1 MVFVCLH
8 SSIGLTIMVKFSDRH
23 SLLVKSPPNLSVP
36 QQATLEQMNRYIGDQ
51 MLIGIIYTL
60 ICGIFVIHYS
70 APYPISFTEFQFTR
84 TTRNKKKR
92 ILQRLGWIETKRM
105 PFIWSDSVASLDR
118 SGRSRTETR

>member
-8 SSIGLTIMVKFSDRH
+8 SSIGLTIMLKFSDRH

-36 QQATLEQMNRYIGDQ
+36 QQATLEQMNRNIGDQ

-105 PFIWSDSVASLDR
+105 PFIWSESVASLDR
-118 SGRSRTETR
+118 SGR